1 MSTHNQL
8 AVLWFCIFCS
18 ILYATEILLALYL
31 VCKQPALPAYDLSL
45 MVNETTYAGDG
56 PGS

>member
-1 MSTHNQL
+1 MATDGQL
-8 AVLWFCIFCS
+8 VVMWFCISRS

-31 VCKQPALPAYDLSL
+31 LCKQPILPPSDLSV
-45 MVNETTYAGDG
+45 MVNETIYAGDG